1 MGNTV
6 FKLNGVFAHVLSSFF
21 FALIPL
27 YIQLFPQT
35 TNSNLSIAQGDW
47 LVMQRVIWSLFV
59 TIIFLHL
66 TRRLKPL
73 LVMIVN
79 IRKWPIYIC
88 SAILIAPQYW
98 VFIWAPLNGETLSV
112 ALGYFSMP
120 LVMVA
125 ISYFIYKEKLSK
137 LRILS
142 ITVAFLG
149 VLYAY
154 FLSDGISWVVFVI
167 AIGYPVYFIFRRH
180 NPVQA
185 DLGFALDNL
194 FLLPFIF
201 FLIAPYYSDPEI
213 FNFSF
218 INWFFYLG
226 LGGIA
231 TLPMLL
237 YLYAYSKLTIS
248 LFGLLGY
255 VEPTLLFIVAVVL
268 GENIVEADFPVY
280 ICIFIAVLLLVF
292 DGLKHFKRERKVCI

>member
-1 MGNTV
+1 MGNAV

-35 TNSNLSIAQGDW
+35 TNSNLSIEQGDW

-142 ITVAFLG
+142 ITLAFLG

-154 FLSDGISWVVFVI
+154 FLSAGISWVVFVI
-167 AIGYPVYFIFRRH
+167 AIGYPIYFIFRKH
-180 NPVQA
+180 NKVDA

-194 FLLPFIF
+194 FLLPCIILFIPSF
-201 FLIAPYYSDPEI
+201 YSDPEI
-213 FNFSF
+213 FNFSLTN
-218 INWFFYLG
+218 IFFYLG

-231 TLPMLL
+231 SLPMLL

-268 GENIVEADFPVY
+268 GEKILDADLPIY
-280 ICIFIAVLLLVF
+280 TCIFLAILILVL
-292 DGLKHFKRERKVCI
+292 DGVINIKRERKAFI